1 MLYATAWMVI
11 GASAVIGAYCLN
23 LLIKGT
29 RRSRAGSP
37 RKLRYI
43 FVALVF
49 FFFLIPAPLPN
60 YPEVFAPAFVV
71 FIFEFLFQ
79 SNGSPNESRNILIVG
94 LAAVGLIGLF
104 FTLCIQVKAQI
115 TGRRRKSSLT
125 AWLHELP
132 MLH

>member
-11 GASAVIGAYCLN
+11 GASAVVGAYSLN

-71 FIFEFLFQ
+71 FVFEFLFQ

-94 LAAVGLIGLF
+94 LAAVTLIGLF
-104 FTLCIQVKAQI
+104 SLFAFRSK
-115 TGRRRKSSLT
+115 RK
-125 AWLHELP
+125 LHADAENLP
-132 MLH
+132 

>member
-1 MLYATAWMVI
+1 MLYATAWRVI

-71 FIFEFLFQ
+71 FVFEFLFQ
-79 SNGSPNESRNILIVG
+79 SNGSPNESRNSLIVG
-94 LAAVGLIGLF
+94 LAAVTLIGLF
-104 FTLCIQVKAQI
+104 SLFAFRSK
-115 TGRRRKSSLT
+115 RK
-125 AWLHELP
+125 LHADAENLP
-132 MLH
+132 